1 MAMNA
6 HLPGR
11 LSNSSLSP
19 SHGLYPV
26 FESVVNSI
34 HAIDDNGGTGDITI
48 TINRATDQPDVAGAG
63 AISYARIEGFT
74 VVDTGVGFNSKNFAS
89 FETMDSRAKA
99 LLGGKGVGRLLWLLA
114 FERARITSVFDEGGK
129 RWKRSFEFEPTVE
142 GIVKHS
148 LVEVEDEKR
157 ATTLELLKLFPQY
170 ADRIP
175 KQAPVIARRI
185 IDHCLAYFVLGTC
198 PPIRLIDS
206 QTAEQ
211 MDLLQ
216 LFQSEVMGGAT
227 SEAFSTKG
235 QSFTVTHVKVAAG
248 SNLHHK
254 VHFCA
259 HQRTVKSEQLMGVIP
274 NLTPALKDEG
284 EERPFV
290 YCGYVSGDFLDATVN
305 QDRTNFTIADE
316 DVFGEGTEP
325 IWPDVLDGSVAQAS
339 SFLSPY
345 TAPIGEKKNEVVRAY
360 VETKAPKYRHVLK
373 HRPQVLDKIPATAS
387 EERMDLELYKAQQAY
402 QHELQVRYQ
411 VLLKEND
418 PKALALDQYEK
429 AFVAFIEE
437 WNEAGMAAL
446 AEHVMLRS
454 ATLRFLDSR
463 RAIQESGKH
472 LLEEAIHQVVF
483 PLKTTSDD
491 LPAEKMN
498 LWIVDERLAY
508 HHYLASDIPLSSIEV
523 LENDSDDRPDIAIF
537 NLRAAFVNSMSQ
549 YQSVVLVEFKKPGR
563 NDYDEET
570 NPFTQV
576 YKYVRKI
583 RDGRAKDRRGNYIH
597 ISENTPFYAHVVC
610 ELTPTF
616 RQQVEN
622 YDFTP
627 TPDGGGYFF
636 FNSQLRVWIEV
647 LSFDKMIDD
656 AKRRN
661 ATFFD
666 KLGVRPIG

>member
-1 MAMNA
+1 MNA

-11 LSNSSLSP
+11 LSNSSLSF

-34 HAIDDNGGTGDITI
+34 HAIEEGGGRGAITV
-48 TINRATDQPDVAGAG
+48 TINRASDQPDMEGTGAL
-63 AISYARIEGFT
+63 SYARIDGFT
-74 VVDTGVGFNSKNFAS
+74 IVDTGVGFTAKNFAS

-99 LLGGKGVGRLLWLLA
+99 TLGGKGVGRLLWLLA
-114 FERARITSVFDEGGK
+114 FDRARIASVFDEAGK
-129 RWKRSFEFEPTVE
+129 RWKRTFDFEPTID
-142 GIVKHS
+142 GIVNHA
-148 LVEVEDEKR
+148 LAEVEDEER
-157 ATTLELLKLFPQY
+157 STRVELVGLFPRY

-175 KQAPVIARRI
+175 KQAQVIARRI
-185 IDHCLAYFVLGTC
+185 VDHCLAYFVLGTC
-198 PPIRLIDS
+198 PRIRVVDS
-206 QTAEQ
+206 QTSEQ
-211 MDLLQ
+211 IDLLD
-216 LFQSEVMGGAT
+216 LFQSEIMGGAT
-227 SEAFSTKG
+227 SESFSSKG

-248 SNLHHK
+248 SNLQHK

-259 HQRTVKSEQLMGVIP
+259 HQRTVKSEQLIGVIP
-274 NLTPALKDEG
+274 NLTPSLSDEG
-284 EERPFV
+284 EDRPFV
-290 YCGYVSGDFLDATVN
+290 YCGYVSGDFLDAKVN
-305 QDRTNFTIADE
+305 QDRTNFMIPDE
-316 DVFGEGTEP
+316 DVFGEGAEP
-325 IWPDVLDGSVAQAS
+325 IWPDILDGSVAQAS

-345 TAPIGEKKNEVVRAY
+345 TTPIGEKKNEVVRVY

-373 HRPQVLDKIPATAS
+373 HRAQVLDRIPATAT
-387 EERMDLELYKAQQAY
+387 EERIDLELYKAQQTY

-418 PKALALDQYEK
+418 PKALALDQYEQQ
-429 AFVAFIEE
+429 FRQFIEE

-498 LWIVDERLAY
+498 LWIIDERLAY

-523 LENDSDDRPDIAIF
+523 LENHSDDRPDIAIF
-537 NLRAAFVNSMSQ
+537 NLRAAFVNSMTQ

-570 NPFTQV
+570 NPFTQI

-583 RDGRAKDRRGNYIH
+583 REGRAKDRRGNYIH

-656 AKRRN
+656 AKKRN
-661 ATFFD
+661 AVFFE
-666 KLGVRPIG
+666 KLGVNPLG